1 MDQHTK
7 SVGIT
12 LAEFNAAYQ
21 PERSADG
28 SYRQREWTV
37 AEDAAAI
44 TAAHAERRA
53 WTMLDEDVVVSG
65 VARANRSFY
74 IITAHPYIEGERI
87 EVSAAAPDLASIG
100 ATIAAA
106 VGGRDCGDGVVF
118 FCETDADN
126 PSTEVAYGEV
136 MGVVDADDGTVT
148 VSVLWRNEEGEVVDG
163 VDVAQ
168 DLDPSDHDSIAAAV
182 VRATEWGAA

>member
-21 PERSADG
+21 PERNADG

-87 EVSAAAPDLASIG
+87 EVSAAAPTAS
-100 ATIAAA
+100 
-106 VGGRDCGDGVVF
+106 R
-118 FCETDADN
+118 
-126 PSTEVAYGEV
+126 ST
-136 MGVVDADDGTVT
+136 
-148 VSVLWRNEEGEVVDG
+148 
-163 VDVAQ
+163 
-168 DLDPSDHDSIAAAV
+168 
-182 VRATEWGAA
+182 